1 MAVQEA
7 HVASTDRH
15 KAAQAAIAAS
25 LAAAAERIER
35 VTKKLNATVG
45 GNGIALG

>member
-1 MAVQEA
+1 LF
-7 HVASTDRH
+7 
-15 KAAQAAIAAS
+15 AS

-35 VTKKLNATVG
+35 VTKKLNATIG